1 MASNLSLN
9 VVIAASINKL
19 KAGLKSAVDAVKQS
33 APPMQAEAQKA
44 GKAIEDALGGTNLRA
59 ASAELREQITI
70 QRQALSDLYKDL
82 AAKEEMLARISKSN
96 FAGQKKLQTE
106 IAKLKAEIKG
116 EEMAMRDLQ
125 NQSASTNAEL
135 ANGGRIAEQNTQAA
149 EAMSRAVNALS
160 MAVLLVAG
168 DNETFNKAIQGVRI
182 AMAMASA
189 AVAVYNLSLRENQ
202 ILQKAG
208 IALQK
213 AWTFVVGE
221 TTGAMQVLR
230 VTMASLGILAVVA
243 ALGYLISKLTEAK
256 QSTVELDKA
265 QAQLNHRMSQSKRQ
279 YSEQTKSLQRQ
290 MELDIARAQLAGK
303 SEAEILK
310 IRQNSLEEQIKAEKD
325 ASDEFVRLSLEAD
338 KEMVK
343 QMEADNKTK
352 DEINLALHN
361 SLDKRT
367 EESAAYTE
375 RINDLKHQSEMLGLN
390 ASIDVMNQKTA
401 AEKQTNE
408 KLQQLAEQRAQF
420 EKNMD
425 REAVLSSMEGIEQ
438 KRQRLAFEYVDRIAQ
453 AKALGADLV
462 AVEQWYQ
469 NEQALID
476 AEAEANAVTRAQNHA
491 AELEAIKEK
500 HLQNALKMF
509 DVAQNVE
516 MAAEARNRAQGIID
530 EETYQ
535 QRLLEIQ
542 KNYLQ
547 LQIDALE
554 AAGLDAS
561 KLRLQLE
568 MLSIGKGAEAAADS
582 MQQFSNAA
590 NQAFQNLQ
598 VNLIDEFA
606 QSLGDLFSYTGEGM
620 QGFGKKML
628 GVIANFLRQLGRLM
642 IAAGTASKAF
652 RESLATNPGIAIA
665 AGVAALTTAAA
676 IQAQLNNTP
685 EFAKGG
691 IVSGPTLGIMGEYPG
706 ASSNPE
712 VIAPLDKLQSML
724 DIGGG
729 SNGYIAETRIDGRD
743 LFIVLNRYQKD
754 SQRG

>member
-9 VVIAASINKL
+9 VVIAASIDKL

-82 AAKEEMLARISKSN
+82 AAKEEMLARTSKSN
-96 FAGQKKLQTE
+96 FAGQKALQTQ

-135 ANGGRIAEQNTQAA
+135 ANGGRVAEQNTQAA

-160 MAVLLVAG
+160 MAMLLVSS
-168 DNETFNKAIQGVRI
+168 DNETLNKAMQGVRV
-182 AMAMASA
+182 AMALASA

-202 ILQKAG
+202 VLAKVN

-213 AWTFVVGE
+213 AWAMVVGQ
-221 TTGAMQVLR
+221 TTGAMKVLR
-230 VTMASLGILAVVA
+230 ATMASLGIMAVVA
-243 ALGYLISKLTEAK
+243 ALGYLISALTDAK
-256 QSTVELDKA
+256 DSTEELEQA
-265 QAQLNHRMSQSKRQ
+265 QAYLNRQLSKNK
-279 YSEQTKSLQRQ
+279 SEYDSQTKALQRQ
-290 MELDIARAQLAGK
+290 LDLDVARAQLAGK
-303 SEAEILK
+303 TEAEILK
-310 IRQNSLEEQIKAEKD
+310 IRQDSLKEQIKAEKD
-325 ASDEFVRLSLEAD
+325 ARLKLGKTQLDAENIMIKQMQDAGESESAINTAKYDLYT
-338 KEMVK
+338 K
-343 QMEADNKTK
+343 QME
-352 DEINLALHN
+352 ERLAFDQRI
-361 SLDKRT
+361 LDL
-367 EESAAYTE
+367 E
-375 RINDLKHQSEMLGLN
+375 HQAEMLGLN
-390 ASIDVMNQKTA
+390 ASIDVMNEKAAKQK
-401 AEKQTNE
+401 QLNE
-408 KLQQLAEQRAQF
+408 ELQRLAEQRAQF

-606 QSLGDLFSYTGEGM
+606 QSIGDLFSYTGEGM

-652 RESLATNPGIAIA
+652 RESLATNPGVAIA

-729 SNGYIAETRIDGRD
+729 GNGYIAETRIDGRD